1 MVFLPKMSHV
11 FGGGTHAHR
20 SLAILLAN
28 ETELKV
34 QKQWGGFML
43 ISPSLS
49 VRPLCCTNSNRSI
62 IFPAINILDH
72 GHRCLDSGMHGVRV
86 SWPQMMDLVWMHHY
100 CHFDGPLDIV
110 YFSDSGGLLFPFLL
124 RRLVVLCHC
133 VLRNPELELKICSN
147 ATIYFETSMLSP
159 MDLCSIS
166 SDLQCSGSFCRTSNV
181 EVAKCIESERCGN
194 SSVTT
199 SGSLPHLQVGFRCP
213 FRSLRLVEAH
223 RGGQGSFQG
232 VTVSFSS
239 WNCPKG
245 IGSTWL
251 IWERCKVTTMYIQN
265 WDRKSWYTGISRGCL
280 KEPAGEHK
288 NPDKSVLCWTVLPI
302 LLDFSGTCQ
311 HSSLK
316 QVHPCN
322 EPLRQ
327 IGLVKFQRYARYSMV

>member
-1 MVFLPKMSHV
+1 MMVFLPKMSHV

-20 SLAILLAN
+20 SLA
-28 ETELKV
+28 TELKV

-62 IFPAINILDH
+62 IFLAINILDH

-86 SWPQMMDLVWMHHY
+86 SWPQMMDLVWMHHH

-110 YFSDSGGLLFPFLL
+110 YFLDSGWLLFPFLL

-133 VLRNPELELKICSN
+133 VLHNPELELKICSN

-223 RGGQGSFQG
+223 RGGQGIGSNLTHLGKVQGNNNVYSKLGQKELIYRNFQG
-232 VTVSFSS
+232 MLKRASRRAQKPCPSNPSWFLRHLPAFKPQASPPMQWAAQTNWFGQGIAWSS
-239 WNCPKG
+239 
-245 IGSTWL
+245 
-251 IWERCKVTTMYIQN
+251 
-265 WDRKSWYTGISRGCL
+265 GISW
-280 KEPAGEHK
+280 E
-288 NPDKSVLCWTVLPI
+288 SM
-302 LLDFSGTCQ
+302 FSI
-311 HSSLK
+311 HL
-316 QVHPCN
+316 
-322 EPLRQ
+322 
-327 IGLVKFQRYARYSMV
+327 